1 MSKKGGGDG
10 GEDPAD
16 AADSLSGMNASVE
29 AVAECDKAS
38 PRVPR
43 VPRVARTKRGALR
56 LLEADEMLIC
66 AMMLCG
72 GGRNNL
78 FGSGVFIQE
87 PGESLPL

>member
-16 AADSLSGMNASVE
+16 AADSLSGMNACAE
-29 AVAECDKAS
+29 AVAECNKAS

-66 AMMLCG
+66 VFMIWWRSIVRKLPEKFFRFPWRRG
-72 GGRNNL
+72 GT
-78 FGSGVFIQE
+78 
-87 PGESLPL
+87 